1 MDLEEDDEADD
12 EGSIRAIEV
21 DKAAGSV
28 GSEEA
33 DAPDGAVR
41 YVVSDGSEIR
51 RTRRIRDRM
60 SGEMIGEAS
69 RPVGSAQIGSGSLA
83 VPLVLTWKRMLPK
96 ARSSPSWKDPNT
108 RCCAGVCGVNT
119 AESRKI

>member
-1 MDLEEDDEADD
+1 MDLEEDEEVDD
-12 EGSIRAIEV
+12 EGSVGAVEL

-69 RPVGSAQIGSGSLA
+69 KSMGSAQIGSGSLTDGVDVEA
-83 VPLVLTWKRMLPK
+83 HAPK
-96 ARSSPSWKDPNT
+96 SQ
-108 RCCAGVCGVNT
+108 
-119 AESRKI
+119 I